1 MRLPL
6 APLSA
11 FSFTLLTAA
20 CAAPV
25 AVPPQTPTAA
35 TTPNAS
41 RVTLP
46 KAGPEAFTIEGQ
58 LREEWLPLLK
68 APPLDPQKIQLS
80 TAPSRLPP
88 APATCDAFVSR
99 RAPAPASCGDSASA
113 LAALDAAL
121 APDDVAKRDALLTGL
136 EECKGL
142 PAGFAR
148 ALRAELAPLECG
160 EAVAGPLLAAPRAGT
175 SANIHQALLGL
186 SVASRLARTANTP
199 PKLSPPFSR
208 ARVDEF
214 IKGPMWAWFTAQAEV
229 IQQVSQ
235 EAAALPG
242 YAKGIAAIEAGVAEM
257 RIVEA
262 VRNAPLPDEMAKDR
276 ELQTQYYG
284 TLDQALEPRKDRGRD
299 AALVG
304 LRELALTGV
313 IRDAR
318 IDRARALLSR
328 LYGGRRVDALDALL
342 LPPLPKAEPS
352 SVEERL
358 ARKLPTFYAGLLLDD
373 QAATRPGTLR
383 MLLERG
389 IPLPQRSALRGAPL
403 AKEARALLARGRIML
418 GQLYF
423 RTVDFDQ
430 ATALLSAWP
439 EGEARPS
446 EATFELALAIA
457 LRGGP
462 EDAADMMRKA
472 PLALSGMGKVAALD
486 YVTQSSPPSAEAGMA
501 AFDAALI
508 RQLTA
513 PEGAGADFFRELAA
527 RYERAASLLTAPE
540 VRALASERAKAAEQT
555 AAALR

>member
-6 APLSA
+6 TPFSA
-11 FSFTLLTAA
+11 FSFALFTAA
-20 CAAPV
+20 CAAP
-25 AVPPQTPTAA
+25 QTAA
-35 TTPNAS
+35 PRAPAWSAS
-41 RVTLP
+41 DAPQVTLP

-80 TAPSRLPP
+80 AAPSRLPP
-88 APATCDAFVSR
+88 APATCEAFVSR
-99 RAPAPASCGDSASA
+99 RATAPSSCGDGGSA

-121 APDDVAKRDALLTGL
+121 TPDDDARRDSLLAGI

-142 PAGFAR
+142 PAGLAR
-148 ALRAELAPLECG
+148 ALRAELAPIECG
-160 EAVAGPLLAAPRAGT
+160 EAVAGPALAAPRPGT

-186 SVASRLARTANTP
+186 SIASRLARTANTP

-229 IQQVSQ
+229 IQQISQ

-242 YAKGIAAIEAGVAEM
+242 YARGLAAVEAGVAEL

-262 VRNAPLPDEMAKDR
+262 VRSAPLPDEMAKDR
-276 ELQTQYYG
+276 DLQTQYYG

-304 LRELALTGV
+304 LRELAIVGL

-318 IDRARALLSR
+318 VDRARAMLSR
-328 LYGGRRVDALDALL
+328 LYGGRRIDALDALL
-342 LPPLPKAEPS
+342 LPPLAKAEPA

-358 ARKLPTFYAGLLLDD
+358 ARKLPTFYAGMLLDD

-383 MLLERG
+383 MLLDRG

-403 AKEARALLARGRIML
+403 TKEARTLLARGRIML
-418 GQLYF
+418 GQTYF
-423 RTVDFDQ
+423 RSVDFDQ
-430 ATALLSAWP
+430 AAALLSAWP

-446 EATFELALAIA
+446 DATFALALAIA

-472 PLALSGMGKVAALD
+472 PLALTGMGKVAALD
-486 YVTQSSPPSAEAGMA
+486 YVTQSLPPPPEAGMA

-513 PEGAGADFFRELAA
+513 PEGASADFFRELAA
-527 RYERAASLLTAPE
+527 RYQRAASRITAPDA
-540 VRALASERAKAAEQT
+540 RALANERAKEAEQT